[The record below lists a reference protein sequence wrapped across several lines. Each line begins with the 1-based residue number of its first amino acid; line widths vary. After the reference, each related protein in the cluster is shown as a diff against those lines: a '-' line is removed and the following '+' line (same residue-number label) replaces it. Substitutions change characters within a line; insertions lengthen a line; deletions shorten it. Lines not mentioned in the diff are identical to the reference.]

1 MADIRVG
8 KGKGAEFPSGEG
20 PRVSS
25 TLAHNVGMVSD
36 VVQKITLHYE
46 ATDLSGR
53 CTIGATGAT
62 AKGVFRTR

>member
-1 MADIRVG
+1 MADLRVG

-25 TLAHNVGMVSD
+25 TLAHNVGMVSG
-36 VVQKITLHYE
+36 VAQKIMLHHE

-53 CTIGATGAT
+53 CTLGATGDT
-62 AKGVFRTR
+62 AKDVFRTR